1 MMQNDLPKR
10 TSIVERKNCL
20 DGTFED
26 FVCERLLIEPG
37 KRAVLRYTWQKE
49 LRVADT
55 DLVVPK
61 GGFTVSHYWADR
73 AYNVY
78 HFLSAPQP
86 GGARTLG
93 YYCNV
98 VAATTIAQDLVTYD
112 DLVVDVLIDPSGSA
126 LVLDEEE
133 LPADL
138 PPPQRAI
145 VNKALEELTG
155 NSRRL
160 AAEIERESRRFL

>member
-1 MMQNDLPKR
+1 MSQNDLGDGTR
-10 TSIVERKNCL
+10 VLERKKRL
-20 DGTFED
+20 DGTVED
-26 FVCERLLIEPG
+26 LLCDRLLIEPG
-37 KRAVLRYTWQKE
+37 KRAVLRYTWTAE
-49 LRVADT
+49 RRIGET
-55 DLVVPK
+55 DLVLPK
-61 GGFTVSHYWADR
+61 GGFTISHYWTDR

-86 GGARTLG
+86 DGPRTLA

-98 VAATTIAQDLVTYD
+98 VAATTVADDLVSYN

-133 LPADL
+133 LPSDL

-145 VNKALEELTG
+145 INKALEELTG

-160 AAEIERESRRFL
+160 AVEIERETRRWL